1 MAYRNL
7 GYRRFNRKSGTRS
20 VIQKRRRY
28 KSVAGKKLATTVRKL
43 VQRNIS
49 KNIENKSIITYSK
62 LIGIPGPIVG
72 ETVVGS
78 GLNTDTFP
86 ILPVLNPGNKSHQ
99 RVGQKIRP
107 MSLWCSG
114 YVWLDPSLDTQ
125 GQGGVN
131 NSGVNVRLYMLS
143 SKAFKTYNALEA
155 SQSGSINGYG
165 LIANNLVMAN
175 GTEGNFDGSLERS
188 MAFKTNTKR
197 VTVHGIR
204 NLHMRRDFAPS
215 VSVPTSG
222 GNLQPVKRTFAFK
235 IAIPKQLTYSSDTA
249 VLPSNFA
256 PFLMAGYTYDNGV
269 VPSASPTAAGPKI
282 TFTTKLVYEDA

>member
-1 MAYRNL
+1 MAYRR
-7 GYRRFNRKSGTRS
+7 YFPKRKTGTRS
-20 VIQKRRRY
+20 VVQKRRNY

-43 VQRNIS
+43 VQRQIR
-49 KNIENKSIITYSK
+49 KNIENKSITTYSK
-62 LIGIPGPIVG
+62 LIGIPGPIIG
-72 ETVVGS
+72 ESIIGS

-86 ILPVLNPGNKSHQ
+86 ILPEIDPGNKSHQ
-99 RVGQKIRP
+99 RIGQKIRP
-107 MSLWCSG
+107 TSLWCSG
-114 YVWLDPSLDTQ
+114 YVWLDPSQDTQ

-143 SKAFKTYNALEA
+143 AKAFKTYNALNA
-155 SQSGSINGYG
+155 SQTSLIDGYG
-165 LIANNLVMAN
+165 LIANNLVQSN
-175 GTEGNFDGSLERS
+175 GAETKFDGSIEKAI
-188 MAFKTNTKR
+188 AFKTNTKR

-204 NLHMRRDFAPS
+204 NLHMKRDFAPS

-235 IAIPKQLTYSSDTA
+235 IPFPKQITYSSDTT

-256 PFLMAGYTYDNGV
+256 PFLMAGYYYDNGV
-269 VPSASPTAAGPKI
+269 IPSPSPTNAGPQI

>member
-1 MAYRNL
+1 MP
-7 GYRRFNRKSGTRS
+7 YRRYNKRSSRMGPKPTIRKRKARVS
-20 VIQKRRRY
+20 I
-28 KSVAGKKLATTVRKL
+28 AGKKLSSTVKAL

-49 KNIENKSIITYSK
+49 KNIENKSVITFSK

-72 ETVVGS
+72 ETIIGA

-86 ILPVLNPGNKSHQ
+86 IFPEINPGNKSHQ
-99 RVGQKIRP
+99 RVGQKVRP

-114 YVWLDPSLDTQ
+114 YVWLDPSQDTQ

-155 SQSGSINGYG
+155 SQAPATNGYG
-165 LIANNLVMAN
+165 LIANNLVTAN
-175 GTEGNFDGSLERS
+175 GTEGSFDGSTERAI
-188 MAFKTNTKR
+188 AFKTNTKR

-222 GNLQPVKRTFAFK
+222 GNLQPVKRPFAFK
-235 IAIPKQLTYSSDTA
+235 IAFPKQLIYSSDTSL
-249 VLPSNFA
+249 LPSNFA

-269 VPSASPTAAGPKI
+269 VPTAGTVAAGPKI
-282 TFTTKLVYEDA
+282 TFTTKVVYEDA